1 LSRFAKESGM
11 RARLVSIAV
20 GISLVSAVAAA
31 EPPKAPVAKAE
42 QPADR
47 APAAVMAAA
56 DAVVVSAPAEQHQ
69 QPEASDAAKVPAR
82 HARVSSCRCG
92 DQNPS
97 D

>member
-1 LSRFAKESGM
+1 
-11 RARLVSIAV
+11 
-20 GISLVSAVAAA
+20 
-31 EPPKAPVAKAE
+31 
-42 QPADR
+42 
-47 APAAVMAAA
+47 MAAA
-56 DAVVVSAPAEQHQ
+56 DAVVVSAPAEQRQ